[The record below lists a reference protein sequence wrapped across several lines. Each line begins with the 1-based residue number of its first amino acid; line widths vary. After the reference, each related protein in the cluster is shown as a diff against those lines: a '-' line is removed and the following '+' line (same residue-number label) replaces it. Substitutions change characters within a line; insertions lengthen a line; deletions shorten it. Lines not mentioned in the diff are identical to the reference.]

1 MPMLDTP
8 PHHQATRFEELDS
21 LRAIAALGVIAW
33 HYTHG
38 FHASPAAS
46 LLAPFYGRGLLMVD
60 FFFVLSGFVLAKA
73 FWVDRRSHQLG
84 ANVLARVSRMYP
96 LHLAMLCAVAAMQ
109 WLLVSGLNSP
119 PFVYTL
125 NDGYHFVLHLLLL
138 NESGLQ
144 HGFSFNAPSWSISTE
159 FLVNLVFLAL
169 ITLPRRAA
177 AWSMAVVGAAAIGT
191 MVSRGLINGTMA
203 FGWVDNDLVR
213 TAAGFFVGVLLERI
227 HARLKAP
234 GRAERLAW
242 DAVAVGTAAVV
253 MVYMASGS
261 ATNAADLGSCFVG
274 FPLIITGVLRGQF
287 VRSALQVRPLTYL
300 GQISY
305 SIYLVHFPVQLALHV
320 ASVGL
325 SIPVSYGS
333 VTVLGAYLL
342 AVVVVA
348 SITYKTIEMPGKAL
362 LLGLR
367 ERRKISASN
376 AAR

>member
-1 MPMLDTP
+1 
-8 PHHQATRFEELDS
+8 
-21 LRAIAALGVIAW
+21 
-33 HYTHG
+33 
-38 FHASPAAS
+38 
-46 LLAPFYGRGLLMVD
+46 
-60 FFFVLSGFVLAKA
+60 
-73 FWVDRRSHQLG
+73 
-84 ANVLARVSRMYP
+84 
-96 LHLAMLCAVAAMQ
+96 
-109 WLLVSGLNSP
+109 
-119 PFVYTL
+119 
-125 NDGYHFVLHLLLL
+125 
-138 NESGLQ
+138 
-144 HGFSFNAPSWSISTE
+144 
-159 FLVNLVFLAL
+159 
-169 ITLPRRAA
+169 
-177 AWSMAVVGAAAIGT
+177 MAVVGAAAIGT

-242 DAVAVGTAAVV
+242 DAVAVGTAAAV

-261 ATNAADLGSCFVG
+261 ATNAADMGSCFVG

-305 SIYLVHFPVQLALHV
+305 SIYLVHFPLQLALHV

-333 VTVLGAYLL
+333 VIVLGAYLL

-348 SITYKTIEMPGKAL
+348 SITYKAIEMPGKAL

-367 ERRKISASN
+367 ERRKLSASN